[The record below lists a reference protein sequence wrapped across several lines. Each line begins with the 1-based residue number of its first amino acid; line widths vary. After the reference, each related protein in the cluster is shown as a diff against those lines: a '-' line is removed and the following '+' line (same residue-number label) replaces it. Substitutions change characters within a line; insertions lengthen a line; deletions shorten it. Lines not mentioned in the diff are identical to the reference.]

1 MGRLIENG
9 MKLTGSAAPRG
20 MNFFLSISS
29 IIDEIEKEMKGM
41 NAGGN
46 AALSAMNEDWVGAV
60 ADGWVMGAAAPM
72 APPKGADQPQQPNQM
87 NGRGMKENEMKTIE
101 LERSCAVS

>member
-1 MGRLIENG
+1 
-9 MKLTGSAAPRG
+9 
-20 MNFFLSISS
+20 MNQ
-29 IIDEIEKEMKGM
+29 IEKEMKGM

-72 APPKGADQPQQPNQM
+72 APPKG
-87 NGRGMKENEMKTIE
+87 ENANKPTHQR
-101 LERSCAVS
+101 ERVK